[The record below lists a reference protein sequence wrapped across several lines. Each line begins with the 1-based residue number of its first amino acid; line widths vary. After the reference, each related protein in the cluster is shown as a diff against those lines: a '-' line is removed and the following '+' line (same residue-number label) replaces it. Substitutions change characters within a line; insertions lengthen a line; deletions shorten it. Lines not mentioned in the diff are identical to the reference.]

1 MAITKYKVIQKNLEA
16 VINYA
21 KNGEKTEHGILVSGI
36 NCLPENAYT
45 EMMLVKKNFHKED
58 GRLGYHFIQSFKG
71 KEVSAEECNDI
82 GMELANSLW
91 GDKYQVLVCTHI
103 DKDNVHNHII
113 LNSVSFIDG
122 GKYHNSNVELA
133 LLRETNDDLC
143 IKYGLSVVE
152 TDKANIEDEIAESRI
167 ANYNRNSGKM
177 EFIKKVIRKIKE
189 GMLQEMY
196 EETRWMY
203 TYAKKYKFQIVFYI
217 FLGVLTTVMGLA
229 SSVGSKYLI
238 DAVTGQDSGNIALIA
253 LFIVAMG
260 LFSIGINAITT
271 MISARINIKVNN
283 EIQAEVYDKI
293 LVADWISMK
302 EFHSGDL
309 LNRLNG
315 DVNTV
320 ASSILSWIPS
330 LITRSAQFFG
340 ILAIILYYD
349 PTMAVIA
356 LGSAPVMLIVSKTLM
371 KKMRDYNK
379 KMRQVSSEVM
389 SFNEE
394 SFQNIQSVKAFDL
407 VEFFS
412 NKLRNVQQ
420 NYKNVYLDYNKFSV
434 YTSSFMSVV
443 GMFVAYA
450 CFGWGVYRLWT
461 GHITFGT
468 MTLFVQLSS
477 QLSSSFKSLVSLVP
491 SAISATTSAGRIME
505 FFKIKNEI
513 KLDEKKVR
521 MIENNTQGKG
531 LSVELEDVNF
541 SYNNTK
547 TVFKNANVVA
557 NPGEIVALVG
567 PSGEGKTTMIR
578 LLLGLINTKSGNA
591 SIRDINGVSCK
602 ISAVTRR
609 FFAYVPQG
617 NTIFSGTIADNM
629 RMVKPNATDEEI
641 IEALKTACAYD
652 FVKKLPKGINS
663 KVGER
668 GGGFSEGQAQRISI
682 ARALL
687 RKSPILLLDEAT
699 SALDVFT
706 ERQVLRNIMN
716 SGYERT
722 CIVTTHRPS
731 VLTMCDRVY
740 RIDNG
745 DVSDIDEREVNRLI
759 KDF

>member
-1 MAITKYKVIQKNLEA
+1 
-16 VINYA
+16 
-21 KNGEKTEHGILVSGI
+21 
-36 NCLPENAYT
+36 
-45 EMMLVKKNFHKED
+45 
-58 GRLGYHFIQSFKG
+58 
-71 KEVSAEECNDI
+71 
-82 GMELANSLW
+82 
-91 GDKYQVLVCTHI
+91 
-103 DKDNVHNHII
+103 
-113 LNSVSFIDG
+113 
-122 GKYHNSNVELA
+122 
-133 LLRETNDDLC
+133 
-143 IKYGLSVVE
+143 
-152 TDKANIEDEIAESRI
+152 
-167 ANYNRNSGKM
+167 
-177 EFIKKVIRKIKE
+177 
-189 GMLQEMY
+189 
-196 EETRWMY
+196 MY

-283 EIQAEVYDKI
+283 EIQAEVFDKI

-379 KMRQVSSEVM
+379 RMRQVSSDVM

-394 SFQNIQSVKAFDL
+394 SFQNIQSIKAFDL
-407 VEFFS
+407 VGLFS
-412 NKLRNVQQ
+412 KRLRDVQQ
-420 NYKNVYLDYNKFSV
+420 NYKDVFLDYNKFSV

-468 MTLFVQLSS
+468 MTLFVQLSG
-477 QLSSSFKSLVSLVP
+477 QLSSSFKSIVSLVP

-505 FFKIKNEI
+505 FFKIKDESELEDDKA
-513 KLDEKKVR
+513 KL
-521 MIENNTQGKG
+521 IQNNTQGKG
-531 LSVELEDVNF
+531 LSVVLDDVEF
-541 SYNNTK
+541 SYNENK
-547 TVFKNANVVA
+547 TVFQHADIVA

-602 ISAVTRR
+602 ISSATRR

-617 NTIFSGTIADNM
+617 NTIFSGTIAENM
-629 RMVKPNATDEEI
+629 RMVKQDATDAEI
-641 IEALKTACAYD
+641 VEALKAACAYD
-652 FVKKLPKGINS
+652 FVNKLPDGINS

-668 GGGFSEGQAQRISI
+668 GSGFSEGQAQRLSI

-716 SGYERT
+716 MGYART

-731 VLTMCDRVY
+731 VLTMCDKVY
-740 RIDNG
+740 KIDSG
-745 DVSDIDEREVNRLI
+745 VVCDIDEKEVNMLI
-759 KDF
+759 RDF

>member
-1 MAITKYKVIQKNLEA
+1 
-16 VINYA
+16 
-21 KNGEKTEHGILVSGI
+21 
-36 NCLPENAYT
+36 
-45 EMMLVKKNFHKED
+45 
-58 GRLGYHFIQSFKG
+58 
-71 KEVSAEECNDI
+71 
-82 GMELANSLW
+82 
-91 GDKYQVLVCTHI
+91 
-103 DKDNVHNHII
+103 
-113 LNSVSFIDG
+113 
-122 GKYHNSNVELA
+122 
-133 LLRETNDDLC
+133 
-143 IKYGLSVVE
+143 
-152 TDKANIEDEIAESRI
+152 
-167 ANYNRNSGKM
+167 M
-177 EFIKKVIRKIKE
+177 EFIKKVIRKIKD

-196 EETRWMY
+196 EETKWMY

-283 EIQAEVYDKI
+283 EIQAEVFDKI

-379 KMRQVSSEVM
+379 RMRQVSSDVM

-394 SFQNIQSVKAFDL
+394 SFQNIQSIKAFDL
-407 VEFFS
+407 VGLFS
-412 NKLRNVQQ
+412 KRLRDVQQ
-420 NYKNVYLDYNKFSV
+420 NYKDVFLDYNKFSV

-443 GMFVAYA
+443 GMFVAYD

-468 MTLFVQLSS
+468 MTLFVQLSG
-477 QLSSSFKSLVSLVP
+477 QLSSSFKSIVSLVP

-505 FFKIKNEI
+505 FFKIKDESELEDDKA
-513 KLDEKKVR
+513 KL
-521 MIENNTQGKG
+521 IQNNTQGKG
-531 LSVELEDVNF
+531 LSVVLDDVEF
-541 SYNNTK
+541 SYNENK
-547 TVFKNANVVA
+547 TVFQHADVVA

-602 ISAVTRR
+602 ISSATRR

-617 NTIFSGTIADNM
+617 NTIFSGTIAENM
-629 RMVKPNATDEEI
+629 RMVKQDATDAEI
-641 IEALKTACAYD
+641 VEALKAACAYD
-652 FVKKLPKGINS
+652 FVNRLPDGINS

-668 GGGFSEGQAQRISI
+668 GSGFSEGQAQRLSI

-716 SGYERT
+716 MGYART

-731 VLTMCDRVY
+731 VLTMCDKVY
-740 RIDNG
+740 KIDSG
-745 DVSDIDEREVNRLI
+745 VVCDIDEKEVNMLI
-759 KDF
+759 RDF

>member
-1 MAITKYKVIQKNLEA
+1 
-16 VINYA
+16 
-21 KNGEKTEHGILVSGI
+21 
-36 NCLPENAYT
+36 
-45 EMMLVKKNFHKED
+45 
-58 GRLGYHFIQSFKG
+58 
-71 KEVSAEECNDI
+71 
-82 GMELANSLW
+82 
-91 GDKYQVLVCTHI
+91 
-103 DKDNVHNHII
+103 
-113 LNSVSFIDG
+113 
-122 GKYHNSNVELA
+122 
-133 LLRETNDDLC
+133 
-143 IKYGLSVVE
+143 
-152 TDKANIEDEIAESRI
+152 
-167 ANYNRNSGKM
+167 M
-177 EFIKKVIRKIKE
+177 EFIKKVIRKIKD

-196 EETRWMY
+196 EETKWMY

-283 EIQAEVYDKI
+283 EIQAEVFDKI

-379 KMRQVSSEVM
+379 RMRQVSSDVM

-394 SFQNIQSVKAFDL
+394 SFQNIQSIKAFDL
-407 VEFFS
+407 VGLFS
-412 NKLRNVQQ
+412 KRLRDVQQ
-420 NYKNVYLDYNKFSV
+420 NYKDVFLDYNKFSV

-468 MTLFVQLSS
+468 MTLFVQLSG
-477 QLSSSFKSLVSLVP
+477 QLSSSFKSIVSLVP

-505 FFKIKNEI
+505 FFKIKDESELEDDKA
-513 KLDEKKVR
+513 KL
-521 MIENNTQGKG
+521 IQNNTQGKG
-531 LSVELEDVNF
+531 LSVVLDDVEF
-541 SYNNTK
+541 SYNENK
-547 TVFKNANVVA
+547 TVFQHADVVA

-602 ISAVTRR
+602 ISSATRR

-617 NTIFSGTIADNM
+617 NTIFSGTIAENM
-629 RMVKPNATDEEI
+629 RMVKQDATDAEI
-641 IEALKTACAYD
+641 VEALKAACAYD
-652 FVKKLPKGINS
+652 FVNRLPDGINS

-668 GGGFSEGQAQRISI
+668 GSGFSEGQAQRLSI

-716 SGYERT
+716 MGYART

-731 VLTMCDRVY
+731 VLTMCDKVYKIDSRV
-740 RIDNG
+740 
-745 DVSDIDEREVNRLI
+745 VCDIDEKEVNMLI
-759 KDF
+759 RDF

>member
-1 MAITKYKVIQKNLEA
+1 
-16 VINYA
+16 
-21 KNGEKTEHGILVSGI
+21 
-36 NCLPENAYT
+36 
-45 EMMLVKKNFHKED
+45 
-58 GRLGYHFIQSFKG
+58 
-71 KEVSAEECNDI
+71 
-82 GMELANSLW
+82 
-91 GDKYQVLVCTHI
+91 
-103 DKDNVHNHII
+103 
-113 LNSVSFIDG
+113 
-122 GKYHNSNVELA
+122 
-133 LLRETNDDLC
+133 
-143 IKYGLSVVE
+143 
-152 TDKANIEDEIAESRI
+152 
-167 ANYNRNSGKM
+167 M

-196 EETRWMY
+196 EETKWMY

-379 KMRQVSSEVM
+379 RMRQVSSDVM

-394 SFQNIQSVKAFDL
+394 SFQNIQSIKAFDL
-407 VEFFS
+407 VGLFS
-412 NKLRNVQQ
+412 KRLRDVQQ
-420 NYKNVYLDYNKFSV
+420 NYKDVFLDYNKFSV

-468 MTLFVQLSS
+468 MTLFVQLSG
-477 QLSSSFKSLVSLVP
+477 QLSSSFKSIVSLVP

-505 FFKIKNEI
+505 FFKIKDESDLEDDKA
-513 KLDEKKVR
+513 KL
-521 MIENNTQGKG
+521 IQNNTQGKG
-531 LSVELEDVNF
+531 LSVVLDDVEF
-541 SYNNTK
+541 SYNENK
-547 TVFKNANVVA
+547 TVFKHADIVA

-591 SIRDINGVSCK
+591 SIKDINGVSCK
-602 ISAVTRR
+602 ISSATRR

-617 NTIFSGTIADNM
+617 NTIFSGTIAENM
-629 RMVKPNATDEEI
+629 RMVKQDATDAEI
-641 IEALKTACAYD
+641 VEALKAACAYD
-652 FVKKLPKGINS
+652 FVNRLPDKINS

-668 GGGFSEGQAQRISI
+668 GGGFSEGQAQRLSI

-716 SGYERT
+716 MGYART

-731 VLTMCDRVY
+731 VLTMCDKVY
-740 RIDNG
+740 KIDSG
-745 DVSDIDEREVNRLI
+745 VVCDIDEKEVNMLI
-759 KDF
+759 RDF

>member
-1 MAITKYKVIQKNLEA
+1 
-16 VINYA
+16 
-21 KNGEKTEHGILVSGI
+21 
-36 NCLPENAYT
+36 
-45 EMMLVKKNFHKED
+45 
-58 GRLGYHFIQSFKG
+58 
-71 KEVSAEECNDI
+71 
-82 GMELANSLW
+82 
-91 GDKYQVLVCTHI
+91 
-103 DKDNVHNHII
+103 
-113 LNSVSFIDG
+113 
-122 GKYHNSNVELA
+122 
-133 LLRETNDDLC
+133 
-143 IKYGLSVVE
+143 
-152 TDKANIEDEIAESRI
+152 
-167 ANYNRNSGKM
+167 M
-177 EFIKKVIRKIKE
+177 EFIKKVIRKIKD

-196 EETRWMY
+196 EETKWMY

-379 KMRQVSSEVM
+379 RMRQVSSDVM

-394 SFQNIQSVKAFDL
+394 SFQNIQSIKAFDL
-407 VEFFS
+407 VGLFS
-412 NKLRNVQQ
+412 KRLRDVQQ
-420 NYKNVYLDYNKFSV
+420 NYKDVFLDYNKFSV

-468 MTLFVQLSS
+468 MTLFVQLSG
-477 QLSSSFKSLVSLVP
+477 QLSSSFKSIVSLVP

-505 FFKIKNEI
+505 FFKIKDESDLEDDKA
-513 KLDEKKVR
+513 KL
-521 MIENNTQGKG
+521 IQNNTQGKG
-531 LSVELEDVNF
+531 LSVVLDDVEF
-541 SYNNTK
+541 SYNENK
-547 TVFKNANVVA
+547 TVFQHADIVA

-602 ISAVTRR
+602 ISSATRR

-617 NTIFSGTIADNM
+617 NTIFSGTIAENM
-629 RMVKPNATDEEI
+629 RMVKQDATDAEI
-641 IEALKTACAYD
+641 VEALKAACAYD
-652 FVKKLPKGINS
+652 FVNRLPDGINS

-668 GGGFSEGQAQRISI
+668 GSGFSEGQAQRLSI

-716 SGYERT
+716 MGYART

-731 VLTMCDRVY
+731 VLTMCDKVY
-740 RIDNG
+740 KIDSG
-745 DVSDIDEREVNRLI
+745 VVCDIDEKEVNMLI
-759 KDF
+759 RDF

>member
-1 MAITKYKVIQKNLEA
+1 
-16 VINYA
+16 
-21 KNGEKTEHGILVSGI
+21 
-36 NCLPENAYT
+36 
-45 EMMLVKKNFHKED
+45 
-58 GRLGYHFIQSFKG
+58 
-71 KEVSAEECNDI
+71 
-82 GMELANSLW
+82 
-91 GDKYQVLVCTHI
+91 
-103 DKDNVHNHII
+103 
-113 LNSVSFIDG
+113 
-122 GKYHNSNVELA
+122 
-133 LLRETNDDLC
+133 
-143 IKYGLSVVE
+143 
-152 TDKANIEDEIAESRI
+152 
-167 ANYNRNSGKM
+167 M
-177 EFIKKVIRKIKE
+177 EFIKKVIRKIKD

-196 EETRWMY
+196 EETKWMY

-379 KMRQVSSEVM
+379 RMRQVSSDVM

-394 SFQNIQSVKAFDL
+394 SFQNIQSIKAFDL
-407 VEFFS
+407 VGLFS
-412 NKLRNVQQ
+412 KRLRDVQQ
-420 NYKNVYLDYNKFSV
+420 NYKDVFLDYNKFSV

-468 MTLFVQLSS
+468 MTLFVQLSG
-477 QLSSSFKSLVSLVP
+477 QLSSSFKSIVSLVP

-505 FFKIKNEI
+505 FFKIKDESELEDDKA
-513 KLDEKKVR
+513 KL
-521 MIENNTQGKG
+521 IQNNTQGKG
-531 LSVELEDVNF
+531 LSVVLDDVEF
-541 SYNNTK
+541 SYNENK
-547 TVFKNANVVA
+547 TVFQHAHVVA
-557 NPGEIVALVG
+557 NPGEIVGLVG

-602 ISAVTRR
+602 ISSATRR

-617 NTIFSGTIADNM
+617 NTIFSGTIAENM
-629 RMVKPNATDEEI
+629 RMVKQDATDAEI
-641 IEALKTACAYD
+641 VEALKAACAYD
-652 FVKKLPKGINS
+652 FVNKLPDGINS

-668 GGGFSEGQAQRISI
+668 GSGFSEGQAQRLSI

-716 SGYERT
+716 MGYART

-731 VLTMCDRVY
+731 VLTMCDKVY
-740 RIDNG
+740 KIDSG
-745 DVSDIDEREVNRLI
+745 VVCDIDEKEVNMLI
-759 KDF
+759 RDF

>member
-1 MAITKYKVIQKNLEA
+1 
-16 VINYA
+16 
-21 KNGEKTEHGILVSGI
+21 
-36 NCLPENAYT
+36 
-45 EMMLVKKNFHKED
+45 
-58 GRLGYHFIQSFKG
+58 
-71 KEVSAEECNDI
+71 
-82 GMELANSLW
+82 
-91 GDKYQVLVCTHI
+91 
-103 DKDNVHNHII
+103 
-113 LNSVSFIDG
+113 
-122 GKYHNSNVELA
+122 
-133 LLRETNDDLC
+133 
-143 IKYGLSVVE
+143 
-152 TDKANIEDEIAESRI
+152 
-167 ANYNRNSGKM
+167 M

-196 EETRWMY
+196 EETKWMY

-238 DAVTGQDSGNIALIA
+238 DAVTGQDTGNIALIA

-283 EIQAEVYDKI
+283 EIQAEVFDKI

-379 KMRQVSSEVM
+379 RMRQVSSDVM

-394 SFQNIQSVKAFDL
+394 SFQNIQSIKAFDL
-407 VEFFS
+407 VGLFS
-412 NKLRNVQQ
+412 KRLRDVQQ
-420 NYKNVYLDYNKFSV
+420 NYKDVFLDYNKFSV

-468 MTLFVQLSS
+468 MTLFVQLSG
-477 QLSSSFKSLVSLVP
+477 QLSSSFKSIVSLVP

-505 FFKIKNEI
+505 FFKIKDESELEDDKA
-513 KLDEKKVR
+513 KL
-521 MIENNTQGKG
+521 IQNNTQGKG
-531 LSVELEDVNF
+531 LSVVLDDVEF
-541 SYNNTK
+541 SYNKNK
-547 TVFKNANVVA
+547 TVFQHADIVA

-602 ISAVTRR
+602 ISSATRR

-617 NTIFSGTIADNM
+617 NTIFSGTIAENM
-629 RMVKPNATDEEI
+629 RMVKQDATDAEI
-641 IEALKTACAYD
+641 VEALKAACAYD
-652 FVKKLPKGINS
+652 FVNRLPDGINS

-668 GGGFSEGQAQRISI
+668 GSGFSEGQAQRLSI

-716 SGYERT
+716 MGYART

-731 VLTMCDRVY
+731 VLTMCDKVY
-740 RIDNG
+740 KIDSG
-745 DVSDIDEREVNRLI
+745 VVCDIDEKEVNMLI
-759 KDF
+759 RDF

>member
-1 MAITKYKVIQKNLEA
+1 
-16 VINYA
+16 
-21 KNGEKTEHGILVSGI
+21 
-36 NCLPENAYT
+36 
-45 EMMLVKKNFHKED
+45 
-58 GRLGYHFIQSFKG
+58 
-71 KEVSAEECNDI
+71 
-82 GMELANSLW
+82 
-91 GDKYQVLVCTHI
+91 
-103 DKDNVHNHII
+103 
-113 LNSVSFIDG
+113 
-122 GKYHNSNVELA
+122 
-133 LLRETNDDLC
+133 
-143 IKYGLSVVE
+143 
-152 TDKANIEDEIAESRI
+152 
-167 ANYNRNSGKM
+167 M
-177 EFIKKVIRKIKE
+177 EFIKKVIRKIKD

-196 EETRWMY
+196 EETKWMY

-283 EIQAEVYDKI
+283 EIQAEVFDKI

-379 KMRQVSSEVM
+379 RMRQVSSDVM

-394 SFQNIQSVKAFDL
+394 SFQNIQSIKAFDL
-407 VEFFS
+407 VGLFS
-412 NKLRNVQQ
+412 KRLRDVQQ
-420 NYKNVYLDYNKFSV
+420 NYKDVFLDYNKFSV

-468 MTLFVQLSS
+468 MTLFVQLSG
-477 QLSSSFKSLVSLVP
+477 QLSSSFKSIVSLVP

-505 FFKIKNEI
+505 FFKIKDESDLEDDKA
-513 KLDEKKVR
+513 KL
-521 MIENNTQGKG
+521 IQNNTQGKG
-531 LSVELEDVNF
+531 LSVVLDDVEF
-541 SYNNTK
+541 SYNENK
-547 TVFKNANVVA
+547 TVFKHADIVA

-602 ISAVTRR
+602 ISSATRR

-617 NTIFSGTIADNM
+617 NTIFSGTIAENM
-629 RMVKPNATDEEI
+629 RMVKQDATDAEI
-641 IEALKTACAYD
+641 VEALKAACAYD
-652 FVKKLPKGINS
+652 FVNRLPDKINS

-668 GGGFSEGQAQRISI
+668 GSGFSEGQAQRLSI

-716 SGYERT
+716 MGYART

-731 VLTMCDRVY
+731 VLTMCDKVY
-740 RIDNG
+740 KIDSG
-745 DVSDIDEREVNRLI
+745 VVCDIDEKEVNMLI
-759 KDF
+759 RDF

>member
-1 MAITKYKVIQKNLEA
+1 
-16 VINYA
+16 
-21 KNGEKTEHGILVSGI
+21 
-36 NCLPENAYT
+36 
-45 EMMLVKKNFHKED
+45 
-58 GRLGYHFIQSFKG
+58 
-71 KEVSAEECNDI
+71 
-82 GMELANSLW
+82 
-91 GDKYQVLVCTHI
+91 
-103 DKDNVHNHII
+103 
-113 LNSVSFIDG
+113 
-122 GKYHNSNVELA
+122 
-133 LLRETNDDLC
+133 
-143 IKYGLSVVE
+143 
-152 TDKANIEDEIAESRI
+152 
-167 ANYNRNSGKM
+167 M

-196 EETRWMY
+196 EETKWMY

-283 EIQAEVYDKI
+283 EIQAEVFDKI

-379 KMRQVSSEVM
+379 RMRQVSSDVM

-394 SFQNIQSVKAFDL
+394 SFQNIQSIKAFDL
-407 VEFFS
+407 VGLFS
-412 NKLRNVQQ
+412 KRLRDVQQ
-420 NYKNVYLDYNKFSV
+420 NYKDVFLDYNKFSV

-468 MTLFVQLSS
+468 MTLFVQLSG
-477 QLSSSFKSLVSLVP
+477 QLSSSFKSIVSLVP

-505 FFKIKNEI
+505 FFKIKDESDLEDDKS
-513 KLDEKKVR
+513 KL
-521 MIENNTQGKG
+521 IQNNTQGKG
-531 LSVELEDVNF
+531 LSVVLDDVEF
-541 SYNNTK
+541 SYNENK
-547 TVFKNANVVA
+547 TVFQHADVVA

-591 SIRDINGVSCK
+591 SIKDINGVSCK
-602 ISAVTRR
+602 ISSATRR

-617 NTIFSGTIADNM
+617 NTIFSGTIAENM
-629 RMVKPNATDEEI
+629 RMVKQDATDAEI
-641 IEALKTACAYD
+641 VEALKAACAYD
-652 FVKKLPKGINS
+652 FVNKLPDGINS

-668 GGGFSEGQAQRISI
+668 GSGFSEGQAQRLSI
-682 ARALL
+682 ARALI

-716 SGYERT
+716 MGYART

-731 VLTMCDRVY
+731 VLTMCDKVY
-740 RIDNG
+740 KIDSG
-745 DVSDIDEREVNRLI
+745 VVCDIDEKEVNMLI
-759 KDF
+759 RDF

>member
-1 MAITKYKVIQKNLEA
+1 
-16 VINYA
+16 
-21 KNGEKTEHGILVSGI
+21 
-36 NCLPENAYT
+36 
-45 EMMLVKKNFHKED
+45 
-58 GRLGYHFIQSFKG
+58 
-71 KEVSAEECNDI
+71 
-82 GMELANSLW
+82 
-91 GDKYQVLVCTHI
+91 
-103 DKDNVHNHII
+103 
-113 LNSVSFIDG
+113 
-122 GKYHNSNVELA
+122 
-133 LLRETNDDLC
+133 
-143 IKYGLSVVE
+143 
-152 TDKANIEDEIAESRI
+152 
-167 ANYNRNSGKM
+167 M
-177 EFIKKVIRKIKE
+177 EFIKKLIKKIKD

-196 EETRWMY
+196 EETKWMY

-217 FLGVLTTVMGLA
+217 CLGIMTTLMGLA

-238 DAVTGQDSGNIALIA
+238 DAVTGQDTGNIALIA
-253 LFIVAMG
+253 IFIVSMG
-260 LFSIGINAITT
+260 LFSIGINAVTT

-330 LITRSAQFFG
+330 LITRGVQFLG

-356 LGSAPVMLIVSKTLM
+356 LGSAPVMVIVSKTLM

-379 KMRQVSSEVM
+379 RMREVSSEVM

-412 NKLRNVQQ
+412 NRLRNVQQ
-420 NYKNVYLDYNKFSV
+420 NYKDVYLDYNKFSV

-505 FFKIKNEI
+505 FFKIKNET
-513 KLDEKKVR
+513 KLDDEKVR
-521 MIENNTQGKG
+521 LIQNNTQGKG

-541 SYNNTK
+541 SYNSTK
-547 TVFKNANVVA
+547 TVFKNANIVA

-567 PSGEGKTTMIR
+567 PSGEGKTTMVR
-578 LLLGLINTKSGNA
+578 LLLGLINAKSGSA
-591 SIRDINGVSCK
+591 VIKDINGISCK
-602 ISAVTRR
+602 ISSETRR

-629 RMVKPNATDEEI
+629 RMVKPDASDDEI
-641 IEALKTACAYD
+641 IDALKTACAYD
-652 FVKKLPKGINS
+652 FVKKLPQGINS

-716 SGYERT
+716 SGYART

-740 RIDNG
+740 RIDSG
-745 DVSDIDEREVNRLI
+745 DVSDIDEKEVNRLI

>member
-1 MAITKYKVIQKNLEA
+1 
-16 VINYA
+16 
-21 KNGEKTEHGILVSGI
+21 
-36 NCLPENAYT
+36 
-45 EMMLVKKNFHKED
+45 
-58 GRLGYHFIQSFKG
+58 
-71 KEVSAEECNDI
+71 
-82 GMELANSLW
+82 
-91 GDKYQVLVCTHI
+91 
-103 DKDNVHNHII
+103 
-113 LNSVSFIDG
+113 
-122 GKYHNSNVELA
+122 
-133 LLRETNDDLC
+133 
-143 IKYGLSVVE
+143 
-152 TDKANIEDEIAESRI
+152 
-167 ANYNRNSGKM
+167 M
-177 EFIKKVIRKIKE
+177 EFIKKVIKKIKD

-196 EETRWMY
+196 EETKWMY

-217 FLGVLTTVMGLA
+217 CLGIMTTLMGLA

-238 DAVTGQDSGNIALIA
+238 DAVTGQDTGNIALIA
-253 LFIVAMG
+253 IFIVSMG
-260 LFSIGINAITT
+260 LFSIGINAVTT

-330 LITRSAQFFG
+330 LITRGVQFLG

-356 LGSAPVMLIVSKTLM
+356 LGSAPVMVIVSKTLM

-379 KMRQVSSEVM
+379 RMREVSSEVM

-412 NKLRNVQQ
+412 NRLRNVQQ
-420 NYKNVYLDYNKFSV
+420 NYKDVYLDYNKFSV

-505 FFKIKNEI
+505 FFKIKNET
-513 KLDEKKVR
+513 KLDDEKVR
-521 MIENNTQGKG
+521 LIQNNTQGKG

-541 SYNNTK
+541 SYNSTK
-547 TVFKNANVVA
+547 IVFKNANIVA

-567 PSGEGKTTMIR
+567 PSGEGKTTMVR
-578 LLLGLINTKSGNA
+578 LLLGLINAKSGSA
-591 SIRDINGVSCK
+591 VIKDINGISCK
-602 ISAVTRR
+602 ISSETRR

-629 RMVKPNATDEEI
+629 RMVKPDASDDEI
-641 IEALKTACAYD
+641 IDALKTACAYD
-652 FVKKLPKGINS
+652 FVKKLPQGINS

-716 SGYERT
+716 SGYART

-740 RIDNG
+740 RIDSG
-745 DVSDIDEREVNRLI
+745 DVSDIDEKEVNRLI

>member
-1 MAITKYKVIQKNLEA
+1 
-16 VINYA
+16 
-21 KNGEKTEHGILVSGI
+21 
-36 NCLPENAYT
+36 
-45 EMMLVKKNFHKED
+45 
-58 GRLGYHFIQSFKG
+58 
-71 KEVSAEECNDI
+71 
-82 GMELANSLW
+82 
-91 GDKYQVLVCTHI
+91 
-103 DKDNVHNHII
+103 
-113 LNSVSFIDG
+113 
-122 GKYHNSNVELA
+122 
-133 LLRETNDDLC
+133 
-143 IKYGLSVVE
+143 
-152 TDKANIEDEIAESRI
+152 
-167 ANYNRNSGKM
+167 M
-177 EFIKKVIRKIKE
+177 EFIKKVIRKIKD

-196 EETRWMY
+196 EETKWMY

-283 EIQAEVYDKI
+283 EIQAEVFDKI

-379 KMRQVSSEVM
+379 RMRQVSSDVM

-394 SFQNIQSVKAFDL
+394 SFQNIQSIKAFDL
-407 VEFFS
+407 VGLFS
-412 NKLRNVQQ
+412 KRLRDVQQ
-420 NYKNVYLDYNKFSV
+420 NYKDVFLDYNKFSV

-468 MTLFVQLSS
+468 MTLFVQLSG
-477 QLSSSFKSLVSLVP
+477 QLSSSFKSIVSLVP

-505 FFKIKNEI
+505 FFKIKDESDLEDDKA
-513 KLDEKKVR
+513 KL
-521 MIENNTQGKG
+521 IQNNTQGKG
-531 LSVELEDVNF
+531 LSVVLDDVEF
-541 SYNNTK
+541 SYNENK
-547 TVFKNANVVA
+547 TVFKHADVVA

-602 ISAVTRR
+602 ISSATRR

-617 NTIFSGTIADNM
+617 NTIFSGTIAENM
-629 RMVKPNATDEEI
+629 RMVKQDATDAEI
-641 IEALKTACAYD
+641 VEALKVACAYD
-652 FVKKLPKGINS
+652 FVNRLPDGINS

-668 GGGFSEGQAQRISI
+668 GSGFSEGQAQRLSI

-716 SGYERT
+716 MGYART

-740 RIDNG
+740 KIDSG
-745 DVSDIDEREVNRLI
+745 VVCDIDEKEVNMLI
-759 KDF
+759 RDF

>member
-1 MAITKYKVIQKNLEA
+1 MQLIKKIITK
-16 VINYA
+16 
-21 KNGEKTEHGILVSGI
+21 
-36 NCLPENAYT
+36 
-45 EMMLVKKNFHKED
+45 
-58 GRLGYHFIQSFKG
+58 
-71 KEVSAEECNDI
+71 
-82 GMELANSLW
+82 
-91 GDKYQVLVCTHI
+91 
-103 DKDNVHNHII
+103 
-113 LNSVSFIDG
+113 
-122 GKYHNSNVELA
+122 
-133 LLRETNDDLC
+133 
-143 IKYGLSVVE
+143 IKS
-152 TDKANIEDEIAESRI
+152 
-167 ANYNRNSGKM
+167 
-177 EFIKKVIRKIKE
+177 

-196 EETRWMY
+196 EETKWMY
-203 TYAKKYKFQIVFYI
+203 TYAKKYKFAILFYI
-217 FLGVLTTVMGLA
+217 LLGVITTLMGLG

-238 DAVTGQDSGNIALIA
+238 DAVTGQDKGNIALIA
-253 LFIVAMG
+253 IFIIAMG
-260 LFSIGINAITT
+260 LFSIGVNAIST

-320 ASSILSWIPS
+320 ASSILGWIPS
-330 LITRSAQFFG
+330 LVTRSVQFIG
-340 ILAIILYYD
+340 VLAIILYYD

-356 LGSAPVMLIVSKTLM
+356 LASAPVMLIVSKTLM

-407 VEFFS
+407 IGFFS
-412 NKLRNVQQ
+412 NRLRSVQK
-420 NYKNVYLDYNKFSV
+420 NYKDVYLDYNKFSV

-443 GMFVAYA
+443 GLFVSYA

-468 MTLFVQLSS
+468 MTLFVQLSG
-477 QLSSSFKSLVSLVP
+477 QVSSSFKSLVSLVP

-505 FFKIKNEI
+505 FFKIKNESKI
-513 KLDEKKVR
+513 DDDKAEL
-521 MIENNTQGKG
+521 IQSNTMGKG
-531 LSVELEDVNF
+531 LRIELDDVEFAYDD
-541 SYNNTK
+541 TK
-547 TVFKNANVVA
+547 TVFKHANVQA
-557 NPGEIVALVG
+557 EPGQIVALVG
-567 PSGEGKTTMIR
+567 PSGEGKTTMVR
-578 LLLGLINTKSGNA
+578 LLLGLINVKSGNA
-591 SIRDINGVSCK
+591 IIKDVNGIKCN
-602 ISAVTRR
+602 ISASTRR

-617 NTIFSGTIADNM
+617 NTIFSGTVADNM
-629 RMVKPNATDEEI
+629 RMVKPDATDEEI
-641 IEALKTACAYD
+641 CEALKAACAYD
-652 FVKKLPKGINS
+652 FVHKLSDGINS

-668 GGGFSEGQAQRISI
+668 GGGFSEGQAQRLSI

-716 SGYERT
+716 MGYART

-731 VLTMCDRVY
+731 VLTMCDKVY
-740 RIDNG
+740 KIDSG
-745 DVSDIDEREVNRLI
+745 SVTDIDEVEVNKLI

>member
-1 MAITKYKVIQKNLEA
+1 
-16 VINYA
+16 
-21 KNGEKTEHGILVSGI
+21 
-36 NCLPENAYT
+36 
-45 EMMLVKKNFHKED
+45 
-58 GRLGYHFIQSFKG
+58 
-71 KEVSAEECNDI
+71 
-82 GMELANSLW
+82 
-91 GDKYQVLVCTHI
+91 
-103 DKDNVHNHII
+103 
-113 LNSVSFIDG
+113 
-122 GKYHNSNVELA
+122 
-133 LLRETNDDLC
+133 
-143 IKYGLSVVE
+143 
-152 TDKANIEDEIAESRI
+152 
-167 ANYNRNSGKM
+167 M

-196 EETRWMY
+196 EETKWMY

-283 EIQAEVYDKI
+283 EIQAEVFDKI

-379 KMRQVSSEVM
+379 RMRQVSSDVM

-394 SFQNIQSVKAFDL
+394 SFQNIQSIKAFDL
-407 VEFFS
+407 VGLFS
-412 NKLRNVQQ
+412 KRLRDVQQ
-420 NYKNVYLDYNKFSV
+420 NYKDVFLDYNKFSV

-468 MTLFVQLSS
+468 MTLFVQLSG
-477 QLSSSFKSLVSLVP
+477 QLSSSFKSIVSLVP

-505 FFKIKNEI
+505 FFKIKDESDLEDDKA
-513 KLDEKKVR
+513 KL
-521 MIENNTQGKG
+521 IQNNTQGKG
-531 LSVELEDVNF
+531 LSVVLDDVEF
-541 SYNNTK
+541 SYNENK
-547 TVFKNANVVA
+547 TVFKHADIVA

-602 ISAVTRR
+602 ISSATRR

-617 NTIFSGTIADNM
+617 NTIFSGTIAENM
-629 RMVKPNATDEEI
+629 RMVKQDATDAEI
-641 IEALKTACAYD
+641 VEALKAACAYD
-652 FVKKLPKGINS
+652 FVNKLPDGINS

-668 GGGFSEGQAQRISI
+668 GSGFSEGQAQRLSI

-716 SGYERT
+716 MGYART

-731 VLTMCDRVY
+731 VLTMCDKVY
-740 RIDNG
+740 KIDSG
-745 DVSDIDEREVNRLI
+745 VVCDIDEKEVNMLI
-759 KDF
+759 RDF

>member
-1 MAITKYKVIQKNLEA
+1 
-16 VINYA
+16 
-21 KNGEKTEHGILVSGI
+21 
-36 NCLPENAYT
+36 
-45 EMMLVKKNFHKED
+45 
-58 GRLGYHFIQSFKG
+58 
-71 KEVSAEECNDI
+71 
-82 GMELANSLW
+82 
-91 GDKYQVLVCTHI
+91 
-103 DKDNVHNHII
+103 
-113 LNSVSFIDG
+113 
-122 GKYHNSNVELA
+122 
-133 LLRETNDDLC
+133 
-143 IKYGLSVVE
+143 
-152 TDKANIEDEIAESRI
+152 
-167 ANYNRNSGKM
+167 M

-196 EETRWMY
+196 EETKWMY

-283 EIQAEVYDKI
+283 EIQAEVFDKI

-379 KMRQVSSEVM
+379 RMRQVSSDVM

-394 SFQNIQSVKAFDL
+394 SFQNIQSIKAFDL
-407 VEFFS
+407 VGLFS
-412 NKLRNVQQ
+412 KRLRDVQQ
-420 NYKNVYLDYNKFSV
+420 NYKDVFLDYNKFSV

-468 MTLFVQLSS
+468 MTLFVQLSG
-477 QLSSSFKSLVSLVP
+477 QLSSSFKSIVSLVP

-505 FFKIKNEI
+505 FFKIKDESELEDDKA
-513 KLDEKKVR
+513 KL
-521 MIENNTQGKG
+521 IQNNTQGKG
-531 LSVELEDVNF
+531 LSVVLDDVEF
-541 SYNNTK
+541 SYNENK
-547 TVFKNANVVA
+547 TVFQHADIVA

-602 ISAVTRR
+602 ISSATRR

-617 NTIFSGTIADNM
+617 NTIFSGTIAENM
-629 RMVKPNATDEEI
+629 RMVKQDATDAEI
-641 IEALKTACAYD
+641 VEALKAACAYD
-652 FVKKLPKGINS
+652 FVNRLPDGINS

-668 GGGFSEGQAQRISI
+668 GSGFSEGQAQRLSI

-716 SGYERT
+716 MGYART

-731 VLTMCDRVY
+731 VLTMCDKVY
-740 RIDNG
+740 KIDSG
-745 DVSDIDEREVNRLI
+745 VVCDIDDKEVNMLI
-759 KDF
+759 RDF

>member
-1 MAITKYKVIQKNLEA
+1 
-16 VINYA
+16 
-21 KNGEKTEHGILVSGI
+21 
-36 NCLPENAYT
+36 
-45 EMMLVKKNFHKED
+45 
-58 GRLGYHFIQSFKG
+58 
-71 KEVSAEECNDI
+71 
-82 GMELANSLW
+82 
-91 GDKYQVLVCTHI
+91 
-103 DKDNVHNHII
+103 
-113 LNSVSFIDG
+113 
-122 GKYHNSNVELA
+122 
-133 LLRETNDDLC
+133 
-143 IKYGLSVVE
+143 
-152 TDKANIEDEIAESRI
+152 
-167 ANYNRNSGKM
+167 M
-177 EFIKKVIRKIKE
+177 EFIKKVIKKIKD

-196 EETRWMY
+196 EETKWMY

-217 FLGVLTTVMGLA
+217 CLGIMTTLMGLA

-238 DAVTGQDSGNIALIA
+238 DAVTGQDTGNIALIA
-253 LFIVAMG
+253 IFIVSMG
-260 LFSIGINAITT
+260 LFSIGINAVTT

-330 LITRSAQFFG
+330 LITRGVQFLG

-356 LGSAPVMLIVSKTLM
+356 LGSAPVMVIVSKTLM

-379 KMRQVSSEVM
+379 RMREVSSEVM

-412 NKLRNVQQ
+412 NRLRNVQQ
-420 NYKNVYLDYNKFSV
+420 NYKDVYLDYNKFSV

-505 FFKIKNEI
+505 FFKIKNET
-513 KLDEKKVR
+513 KLDDEKVR
-521 MIENNTQGKG
+521 LIQNNTQGKG

-541 SYNNTK
+541 SYNSTK
-547 TVFKNANVVA
+547 TVFKNANIVA

-567 PSGEGKTTMIR
+567 PSGEGKTTMVR
-578 LLLGLINTKSGNA
+578 LLLGLINAKSGSA
-591 SIRDINGVSCK
+591 VIKDINGISCK
-602 ISAVTRR
+602 ISSATRR

-629 RMVKPNATDEEI
+629 RMVKPDASDDEI
-641 IEALKTACAYD
+641 IDALKTACAYD
-652 FVKKLPKGINS
+652 FVKKLPQGINS

-716 SGYERT
+716 SGYART

-740 RIDNG
+740 RIDSG
-745 DVSDIDEREVNRLI
+745 DVSDIDEKEVNRLI

>member
-1 MAITKYKVIQKNLEA
+1 
-16 VINYA
+16 
-21 KNGEKTEHGILVSGI
+21 
-36 NCLPENAYT
+36 
-45 EMMLVKKNFHKED
+45 
-58 GRLGYHFIQSFKG
+58 
-71 KEVSAEECNDI
+71 
-82 GMELANSLW
+82 
-91 GDKYQVLVCTHI
+91 
-103 DKDNVHNHII
+103 
-113 LNSVSFIDG
+113 
-122 GKYHNSNVELA
+122 
-133 LLRETNDDLC
+133 
-143 IKYGLSVVE
+143 
-152 TDKANIEDEIAESRI
+152 
-167 ANYNRNSGKM
+167 M

-189 GMLQEMY
+189 GVLQEMY
-196 EETRWMY
+196 EETKWMY

-283 EIQAEVYDKI
+283 EIQAEVFDKI

-379 KMRQVSSEVM
+379 RMRQVSSDVM

-394 SFQNIQSVKAFDL
+394 SFQNIQSIKAFDL
-407 VEFFS
+407 VGLFS
-412 NKLRNVQQ
+412 KRLRNVQQ
-420 NYKNVYLDYNKFSV
+420 NYKDVFLDYNKFSV

-468 MTLFVQLSS
+468 MTLFVQLSG
-477 QLSSSFKSLVSLVP
+477 QLSSSFKSIVSLVP

-505 FFKIKNEI
+505 FFKIKDESELEDDKA
-513 KLDEKKVR
+513 KL
-521 MIENNTQGKG
+521 IQNNTQGKG
-531 LSVELEDVNF
+531 LSVVLDDVEF
-541 SYNNTK
+541 SYNENK
-547 TVFKNANVVA
+547 TVFQHADVVA

-602 ISAVTRR
+602 ISSATRR

-617 NTIFSGTIADNM
+617 NTIFSGTIAENM
-629 RMVKPNATDEEI
+629 RMVKQDATDAEI
-641 IEALKTACAYD
+641 VEALKAACAYD
-652 FVKKLPKGINS
+652 FVNRLPDKINS

-668 GGGFSEGQAQRISI
+668 GSGFSEGQAQRLSI

-716 SGYERT
+716 MGYART

-731 VLTMCDRVY
+731 VLTMCDKVY
-740 RIDNG
+740 KIDSG
-745 DVSDIDEREVNRLI
+745 VVCDIDEKEVNMLI
-759 KDF
+759 RDF

>member
-1 MAITKYKVIQKNLEA
+1 
-16 VINYA
+16 
-21 KNGEKTEHGILVSGI
+21 
-36 NCLPENAYT
+36 
-45 EMMLVKKNFHKED
+45 
-58 GRLGYHFIQSFKG
+58 
-71 KEVSAEECNDI
+71 
-82 GMELANSLW
+82 
-91 GDKYQVLVCTHI
+91 
-103 DKDNVHNHII
+103 
-113 LNSVSFIDG
+113 
-122 GKYHNSNVELA
+122 
-133 LLRETNDDLC
+133 
-143 IKYGLSVVE
+143 
-152 TDKANIEDEIAESRI
+152 
-167 ANYNRNSGKM
+167 M

-196 EETRWMY
+196 EETKWMY

-283 EIQAEVYDKI
+283 EIQAEVFDKI

-379 KMRQVSSEVM
+379 RMRQVSSDVM

-394 SFQNIQSVKAFDL
+394 SFQNIQSIKAFDL
-407 VEFFS
+407 VGLFS
-412 NKLRNVQQ
+412 KRLRDVQQ
-420 NYKNVYLDYNKFSV
+420 NYKDVFLDYNKFSV

-468 MTLFVQLSS
+468 MTLFVQLSG
-477 QLSSSFKSLVSLVP
+477 QLSSSFKSIVSLVP

-505 FFKIKNEI
+505 FFKIKDESDLEDDKA
-513 KLDEKKVR
+513 KL
-521 MIENNTQGKG
+521 IQNNTQGKG
-531 LSVELEDVNF
+531 LSVVLDDVEF
-541 SYNNTK
+541 SYNENK
-547 TVFKNANVVA
+547 TVFQHADVVA

-591 SIRDINGVSCK
+591 SIKDINGVSCK
-602 ISAVTRR
+602 ISSATRR

-617 NTIFSGTIADNM
+617 NTIFSGTIAENM
-629 RMVKPNATDEEI
+629 RMVKQDATDAEI
-641 IEALKTACAYD
+641 VEALKAACAYD
-652 FVKKLPKGINS
+652 FVNRLPDKINS

-668 GGGFSEGQAQRISI
+668 GSGFSEGQAQRLSI

-716 SGYERT
+716 MGYART

-731 VLTMCDRVY
+731 VLTMCDKVY
-740 RIDNG
+740 KIDSG
-745 DVSDIDEREVNRLI
+745 VVCDIDEKEVNMLI
-759 KDF
+759 RDF

>member
-1 MAITKYKVIQKNLEA
+1 
-16 VINYA
+16 
-21 KNGEKTEHGILVSGI
+21 
-36 NCLPENAYT
+36 
-45 EMMLVKKNFHKED
+45 
-58 GRLGYHFIQSFKG
+58 
-71 KEVSAEECNDI
+71 
-82 GMELANSLW
+82 
-91 GDKYQVLVCTHI
+91 
-103 DKDNVHNHII
+103 
-113 LNSVSFIDG
+113 
-122 GKYHNSNVELA
+122 
-133 LLRETNDDLC
+133 
-143 IKYGLSVVE
+143 
-152 TDKANIEDEIAESRI
+152 
-167 ANYNRNSGKM
+167 M
-177 EFIKKVIRKIKE
+177 EFIKKVIRKIKD

-196 EETRWMY
+196 EETKWMY

-283 EIQAEVYDKI
+283 EIQAEVFDKI

-379 KMRQVSSEVM
+379 RMRQVSSDVM

-394 SFQNIQSVKAFDL
+394 SFQNIQSIKSFDL
-407 VEFFS
+407 VGLFS
-412 NKLRNVQQ
+412 KRLRDVQQ
-420 NYKNVYLDYNKFSV
+420 NYKDVFLDYNKFSV

-468 MTLFVQLSS
+468 MTLFVQLSG
-477 QLSSSFKSLVSLVP
+477 QLSSSFKSIVSLVP

-505 FFKIKNEI
+505 FFKIKDESELEDDKA
-513 KLDEKKVR
+513 KL
-521 MIENNTQGKG
+521 IQNNTQGKG
-531 LSVELEDVNF
+531 LSVVLDDVEF
-541 SYNNTK
+541 SYNENK
-547 TVFKNANVVA
+547 TVFQHADIVA

-602 ISAVTRR
+602 ISSATRR

-617 NTIFSGTIADNM
+617 NTIFSGTIAENM
-629 RMVKPNATDEEI
+629 RMVKQDATDAEI
-641 IEALKTACAYD
+641 VEALKAACAYD
-652 FVKKLPKGINS
+652 FVNKLPDGINS

-668 GGGFSEGQAQRISI
+668 GSGFSEGQAQRLSI

-716 SGYERT
+716 MGYART

-731 VLTMCDRVY
+731 VLTMCDKVY
-740 RIDNG
+740 KIDSG
-745 DVSDIDEREVNRLI
+745 VVCDIDEKEVNMLI
-759 KDF
+759 RDF

>member
-1 MAITKYKVIQKNLEA
+1 
-16 VINYA
+16 
-21 KNGEKTEHGILVSGI
+21 
-36 NCLPENAYT
+36 
-45 EMMLVKKNFHKED
+45 
-58 GRLGYHFIQSFKG
+58 
-71 KEVSAEECNDI
+71 
-82 GMELANSLW
+82 
-91 GDKYQVLVCTHI
+91 
-103 DKDNVHNHII
+103 
-113 LNSVSFIDG
+113 
-122 GKYHNSNVELA
+122 
-133 LLRETNDDLC
+133 
-143 IKYGLSVVE
+143 
-152 TDKANIEDEIAESRI
+152 
-167 ANYNRNSGKM
+167 M

-196 EETRWMY
+196 EETKWMY

-379 KMRQVSSEVM
+379 RMRQVSSDVM

-394 SFQNIQSVKAFDL
+394 SFQNIQSIKAFDL
-407 VEFFS
+407 VGLFS
-412 NKLRNVQQ
+412 KRLRDVQQ
-420 NYKNVYLDYNKFSV
+420 NYKDVFLDYNKFSV

-468 MTLFVQLSS
+468 MTLFVQLSG
-477 QLSSSFKSLVSLVP
+477 QLSSSFKSIVSLVP

-505 FFKIKNEI
+505 FFKIKDESDLEDDKA
-513 KLDEKKVR
+513 KL
-521 MIENNTQGKG
+521 IQNNTQGKG
-531 LSVELEDVNF
+531 LSVVLDDVEF
-541 SYNNTK
+541 SYNENK
-547 TVFKNANVVA
+547 TVFKHADIVA

-602 ISAVTRR
+602 ISSATRR

-617 NTIFSGTIADNM
+617 NTIFSGTIAENM
-629 RMVKPNATDEEI
+629 RMVKQDATDAEI
-641 IEALKTACAYD
+641 VEALKAACAYD
-652 FVKKLPKGINS
+652 FVNRLPDKINS

-668 GGGFSEGQAQRISI
+668 GSGFSEGQAQRLSI

-716 SGYERT
+716 MGYART

-731 VLTMCDRVY
+731 VLTMCDKVY
-740 RIDNG
+740 KIDSG
-745 DVSDIDEREVNRLI
+745 VVCDIDEKEVNTLI
-759 KDF
+759 RDF

>member
-1 MAITKYKVIQKNLEA
+1 
-16 VINYA
+16 
-21 KNGEKTEHGILVSGI
+21 
-36 NCLPENAYT
+36 
-45 EMMLVKKNFHKED
+45 
-58 GRLGYHFIQSFKG
+58 
-71 KEVSAEECNDI
+71 
-82 GMELANSLW
+82 
-91 GDKYQVLVCTHI
+91 
-103 DKDNVHNHII
+103 
-113 LNSVSFIDG
+113 
-122 GKYHNSNVELA
+122 
-133 LLRETNDDLC
+133 
-143 IKYGLSVVE
+143 
-152 TDKANIEDEIAESRI
+152 
-167 ANYNRNSGKM
+167 M

-196 EETRWMY
+196 EETKWMY

-283 EIQAEVYDKI
+283 EIQAEVFDKI

-379 KMRQVSSEVM
+379 RMRQVSSDVM

-394 SFQNIQSVKAFDL
+394 SFQNIQSIKAFDL
-407 VEFFS
+407 VGLFS
-412 NKLRNVQQ
+412 KRLRDVQQ
-420 NYKNVYLDYNKFSV
+420 NYKDVFLDYNKFSV

-468 MTLFVQLSS
+468 MTLFVQLSG
-477 QLSSSFKSLVSLVP
+477 QLSSSFKSIVSLVP

-505 FFKIKNEI
+505 FFKIKDESELEDDKA
-513 KLDEKKVR
+513 KL
-521 MIENNTQGKG
+521 IQNNTQGKG
-531 LSVELEDVNF
+531 LSVVLDDVEF
-541 SYNNTK
+541 SYNENK
-547 TVFKNANVVA
+547 TVFQHADVVA

-602 ISAVTRR
+602 ISSATRR

-617 NTIFSGTIADNM
+617 NTIFSGTIAENM
-629 RMVKPNATDEEI
+629 RMVKQDATDAEI
-641 IEALKTACAYD
+641 VEALKAACAYD
-652 FVKKLPKGINS
+652 FVNKLPDGINS

-668 GGGFSEGQAQRISI
+668 GSGFSEGQAQRLSI

-716 SGYERT
+716 MGYART

-731 VLTMCDRVY
+731 VLTMCDKVY
-740 RIDNG
+740 KIDSG
-745 DVSDIDEREVNRLI
+745 VVCDIDEKEVNMLI
-759 KDF
+759 RDF

>member
-1 MAITKYKVIQKNLEA
+1 
-16 VINYA
+16 
-21 KNGEKTEHGILVSGI
+21 
-36 NCLPENAYT
+36 
-45 EMMLVKKNFHKED
+45 
-58 GRLGYHFIQSFKG
+58 
-71 KEVSAEECNDI
+71 
-82 GMELANSLW
+82 
-91 GDKYQVLVCTHI
+91 
-103 DKDNVHNHII
+103 
-113 LNSVSFIDG
+113 
-122 GKYHNSNVELA
+122 
-133 LLRETNDDLC
+133 
-143 IKYGLSVVE
+143 
-152 TDKANIEDEIAESRI
+152 
-167 ANYNRNSGKM
+167 M

-196 EETRWMY
+196 EETKWMY

-238 DAVTGQDSGNIALIA
+238 DAVTGQDSWNIALIA

-379 KMRQVSSEVM
+379 RMRQVSSDVM

-394 SFQNIQSVKAFDL
+394 SFQNIQSIKAFDL
-407 VEFFS
+407 VGLFS
-412 NKLRNVQQ
+412 KRLRDVQQ
-420 NYKNVYLDYNKFSV
+420 NYKDVFLDYNKFSV

-468 MTLFVQLSS
+468 MTLFVQLSG
-477 QLSSSFKSLVSLVP
+477 QLSSAFKSIVSLVP

-505 FFKIKNEI
+505 FFNIKDESDLEDDKA
-513 KLDEKKVR
+513 KL
-521 MIENNTQGKG
+521 IQNNTQGKG
-531 LSVELEDVNF
+531 LSVVLDDVEF
-541 SYNNTK
+541 SYNENK
-547 TVFKNANVVA
+547 TVFKHADIVA

-602 ISAVTRR
+602 ISAGTRR

-617 NTIFSGTIADNM
+617 NTIFSGTIAENM
-629 RMVKPNATDEEI
+629 RMVKQDATDAEI
-641 IEALKTACAYD
+641 VEALKAACAYD
-652 FVKKLPKGINS
+652 FVNRLPDKINS

-668 GGGFSEGQAQRISI
+668 GGGFSEGQAQRLSI

-716 SGYERT
+716 MGYART

-731 VLTMCDRVY
+731 VLTMCDKVY
-740 RIDNG
+740 KIDSG
-745 DVSDIDEREVNRLI
+745 VVCDIDEKEVNMLI
-759 KDF
+759 RDF

>member
-1 MAITKYKVIQKNLEA
+1 
-16 VINYA
+16 
-21 KNGEKTEHGILVSGI
+21 
-36 NCLPENAYT
+36 
-45 EMMLVKKNFHKED
+45 
-58 GRLGYHFIQSFKG
+58 
-71 KEVSAEECNDI
+71 
-82 GMELANSLW
+82 
-91 GDKYQVLVCTHI
+91 
-103 DKDNVHNHII
+103 
-113 LNSVSFIDG
+113 
-122 GKYHNSNVELA
+122 
-133 LLRETNDDLC
+133 
-143 IKYGLSVVE
+143 
-152 TDKANIEDEIAESRI
+152 
-167 ANYNRNSGKM
+167 M
-177 EFIKKVIRKIKE
+177 EFIKKVIRKIKD

-196 EETRWMY
+196 EETKWMY

-283 EIQAEVYDKI
+283 EIQAEVFDKI

-379 KMRQVSSEVM
+379 RMRQVSSDVM

-394 SFQNIQSVKAFDL
+394 SFQNIQSIKAFDL
-407 VEFFS
+407 VGLFS
-412 NKLRNVQQ
+412 KRLRDVQQ
-420 NYKNVYLDYNKFSV
+420 NYKDVFLDYNKFSV

-468 MTLFVQLSS
+468 MTLFVQLSG
-477 QLSSSFKSLVSLVP
+477 QLSSSFKSIVSLVP

-505 FFKIKNEI
+505 FFKIKDESDLEDDKA
-513 KLDEKKVR
+513 KL
-521 MIENNTQGKG
+521 IQNNTQGKG
-531 LSVELEDVNF
+531 LSVVLDDVEF
-541 SYNNTK
+541 SYNENK
-547 TVFKNANVVA
+547 TVFKHADIVA

-602 ISAVTRR
+602 ISSATRR

-617 NTIFSGTIADNM
+617 NTIFSGTIAENM
-629 RMVKPNATDEEI
+629 RMVKQDATDAEI
-641 IEALKTACAYD
+641 VEALKAACAYD
-652 FVKKLPKGINS
+652 FVNKLPDGINS

-668 GGGFSEGQAQRISI
+668 GSGFSEGQAQRLSI

-716 SGYERT
+716 MGYART

-740 RIDNG
+740 KIDSG
-745 DVSDIDEREVNRLI
+745 VVCDIDEKEVNMLI
-759 KDF
+759 RDF

>member
-1 MAITKYKVIQKNLEA
+1 MK
-16 VINYA
+16 
-21 KNGEKTEHGILVSGI
+21 S
-36 NCLPENAYT
+36 
-45 EMMLVKKNFHKED
+45 
-58 GRLGYHFIQSFKG
+58 
-71 KEVSAEECNDI
+71 
-82 GMELANSLW
+82 
-91 GDKYQVLVCTHI
+91 
-103 DKDNVHNHII
+103 
-113 LNSVSFIDG
+113 
-122 GKYHNSNVELA
+122 
-133 LLRETNDDLC
+133 
-143 IKYGLSVVE
+143 
-152 TDKANIEDEIAESRI
+152 
-167 ANYNRNSGKM
+167 
-177 EFIKKVIRKIKE
+177 IKKVIRKIKE

-196 EETRWMY
+196 EETKWMY

-253 LFIVAMG
+253 LFIVVMG

-379 KMRQVSSEVM
+379 RMRQVSSDVM

-394 SFQNIQSVKAFDL
+394 SFQNIQSIKAFDL
-407 VEFFS
+407 VGLFS
-412 NKLRNVQQ
+412 KRLRDVQQ
-420 NYKNVYLDYNKFSV
+420 NYKDVFLDYNKFSV

-468 MTLFVQLSS
+468 MTLFVQLSG
-477 QLSSSFKSLVSLVP
+477 QLSSSFKSIVSLVP

-505 FFKIKNEI
+505 FFKIKDESDLEDDKA
-513 KLDEKKVR
+513 KL
-521 MIENNTQGKG
+521 IQNNTQGKG
-531 LSVELEDVNF
+531 LSVVLDDVEF
-541 SYNNTK
+541 SYNENK
-547 TVFKNANVVA
+547 TVFKHADIVA

-602 ISAVTRR
+602 ISSATRR

-617 NTIFSGTIADNM
+617 NTIFSGTIAENM
-629 RMVKPNATDEEI
+629 RMVKQDATDAEI
-641 IEALKTACAYD
+641 VEALKAACAYD
-652 FVKKLPKGINS
+652 FVNKLPDKINS

-668 GGGFSEGQAQRISI
+668 GSGFSEGQAQRLSI

-716 SGYERT
+716 MGYART

-731 VLTMCDRVY
+731 VLTMCDKVY
-740 RIDNG
+740 KIDSG
-745 DVSDIDEREVNRLI
+745 VVCDIDEKEVNMLI
-759 KDF
+759 RDF

>member
-1 MAITKYKVIQKNLEA
+1 
-16 VINYA
+16 
-21 KNGEKTEHGILVSGI
+21 
-36 NCLPENAYT
+36 
-45 EMMLVKKNFHKED
+45 
-58 GRLGYHFIQSFKG
+58 
-71 KEVSAEECNDI
+71 
-82 GMELANSLW
+82 
-91 GDKYQVLVCTHI
+91 
-103 DKDNVHNHII
+103 
-113 LNSVSFIDG
+113 
-122 GKYHNSNVELA
+122 
-133 LLRETNDDLC
+133 
-143 IKYGLSVVE
+143 
-152 TDKANIEDEIAESRI
+152 
-167 ANYNRNSGKM
+167 M

-196 EETRWMY
+196 EETKWMY

-379 KMRQVSSEVM
+379 RMRQVSSDVM

-394 SFQNIQSVKAFDL
+394 SFQNIQSIKAFDL
-407 VEFFS
+407 VGLFS
-412 NKLRNVQQ
+412 KRLRDVQQ
-420 NYKNVYLDYNKFSV
+420 NYKAVFLDYNKFSV

-468 MTLFVQLSS
+468 MTLFVQLSG
-477 QLSSSFKSLVSLVP
+477 QLSSSFKSIVSLVP

-505 FFKIKNEI
+505 FFKIKDESELEDDKA
-513 KLDEKKVR
+513 KL
-521 MIENNTQGKG
+521 IQNNTQGKG
-531 LSVELEDVNF
+531 LSVVLDDVEF
-541 SYNNTK
+541 SYNENK
-547 TVFKNANVVA
+547 TVFQHADIVA

-602 ISAVTRR
+602 ISSATRR

-617 NTIFSGTIADNM
+617 NTIFSGTIAENM
-629 RMVKPNATDEEI
+629 RMVKQDATDAEI
-641 IEALKTACAYD
+641 VEALKAACAYD
-652 FVKKLPKGINS
+652 FVNRLPDGINS

-668 GGGFSEGQAQRISI
+668 GSGFSEGQAQRLSI

-716 SGYERT
+716 MGYART

-731 VLTMCDRVY
+731 VLTMCDKVY
-740 RIDNG
+740 KIDSG
-745 DVSDIDEREVNRLI
+745 VVCDIDDKEVNMLI
-759 KDF
+759 RDF

>member
-1 MAITKYKVIQKNLEA
+1 
-16 VINYA
+16 
-21 KNGEKTEHGILVSGI
+21 
-36 NCLPENAYT
+36 
-45 EMMLVKKNFHKED
+45 
-58 GRLGYHFIQSFKG
+58 
-71 KEVSAEECNDI
+71 
-82 GMELANSLW
+82 
-91 GDKYQVLVCTHI
+91 
-103 DKDNVHNHII
+103 
-113 LNSVSFIDG
+113 
-122 GKYHNSNVELA
+122 
-133 LLRETNDDLC
+133 
-143 IKYGLSVVE
+143 
-152 TDKANIEDEIAESRI
+152 
-167 ANYNRNSGKM
+167 M

-196 EETRWMY
+196 EETKWMY

-379 KMRQVSSEVM
+379 RMRQVSSDVM

-394 SFQNIQSVKAFDL
+394 SFQNIQSIKAFDL
-407 VEFFS
+407 VGLFS
-412 NKLRNVQQ
+412 KRLRDVQQ
-420 NYKNVYLDYNKFSV
+420 NYKDVFLDYNKFSV

-468 MTLFVQLSS
+468 MTLFVQLSG
-477 QLSSSFKSLVSLVP
+477 QLSSSFKSIVSLVP

-505 FFKIKNEI
+505 FFKIKDESELEDDKA
-513 KLDEKKVR
+513 KL
-521 MIENNTQGKG
+521 IQNNTQGKG
-531 LSVELEDVNF
+531 LSVVLDDVEF
-541 SYNNTK
+541 SYNENK
-547 TVFKNANVVA
+547 TVFKHADIVA

-602 ISAVTRR
+602 ISSATRR

-617 NTIFSGTIADNM
+617 NTIFSGTIAENM
-629 RMVKPNATDEEI
+629 RMVKQDATDAEI
-641 IEALKTACAYD
+641 VEALKAACAYD
-652 FVKKLPKGINS
+652 FVNRLPDGINS

-668 GGGFSEGQAQRISI
+668 GSGFSEGQAQRLSI

-716 SGYERT
+716 MGYART

-731 VLTMCDRVY
+731 VLTMCDKVY
-740 RIDNG
+740 KIDSG
-745 DVSDIDEREVNRLI
+745 VVCDIDEKEVNMLI
-759 KDF
+759 RDF

>member
-1 MAITKYKVIQKNLEA
+1 
-16 VINYA
+16 
-21 KNGEKTEHGILVSGI
+21 
-36 NCLPENAYT
+36 
-45 EMMLVKKNFHKED
+45 
-58 GRLGYHFIQSFKG
+58 
-71 KEVSAEECNDI
+71 
-82 GMELANSLW
+82 
-91 GDKYQVLVCTHI
+91 
-103 DKDNVHNHII
+103 
-113 LNSVSFIDG
+113 
-122 GKYHNSNVELA
+122 
-133 LLRETNDDLC
+133 
-143 IKYGLSVVE
+143 
-152 TDKANIEDEIAESRI
+152 
-167 ANYNRNSGKM
+167 M
-177 EFIKKVIRKIKE
+177 EFIKKVIRKIKD

-196 EETRWMY
+196 EETKWMY

-283 EIQAEVYDKI
+283 EIQAEVFDKI

-379 KMRQVSSEVM
+379 RMRQVSSDIM

-394 SFQNIQSVKAFDL
+394 SFQNIQSIKAFDL
-407 VEFFS
+407 VGLFS
-412 NKLRNVQQ
+412 KRLRDVQQ
-420 NYKNVYLDYNKFSV
+420 NYKDVFLDYNKFSV
-434 YTSSFMSVV
+434 YTSSFMSIV

-468 MTLFVQLSS
+468 MTLFVQLSG
-477 QLSSSFKSLVSLVP
+477 QLSSSFKSIVSLVP

-505 FFKIKNEI
+505 FFKIKDESELEDDKA
-513 KLDEKKVR
+513 KL
-521 MIENNTQGKG
+521 IQNNTQGKG
-531 LSVELEDVNF
+531 LSVVLDDVEF
-541 SYNNTK
+541 SYNENK
-547 TVFKNANVVA
+547 TVFQHADVVA

-591 SIRDINGVSCK
+591 SIKDINGVSCK
-602 ISAVTRR
+602 ISSATRR

-617 NTIFSGTIADNM
+617 NTIFSGTIAENM
-629 RMVKPNATDEEI
+629 RMVKQDATDAEI
-641 IEALKTACAYD
+641 VEALKAACAYD
-652 FVKKLPKGINS
+652 FVNKLPDGINS

-668 GGGFSEGQAQRISI
+668 GSGFSEGQAQRLSI

-716 SGYERT
+716 MGYART

-731 VLTMCDRVY
+731 VLTMCDKVY
-740 RIDNG
+740 KIDSG
-745 DVSDIDEREVNRLI
+745 VVCDIDEKEVNMLI
-759 KDF
+759 RDF

>member
-1 MAITKYKVIQKNLEA
+1 
-16 VINYA
+16 
-21 KNGEKTEHGILVSGI
+21 
-36 NCLPENAYT
+36 
-45 EMMLVKKNFHKED
+45 
-58 GRLGYHFIQSFKG
+58 
-71 KEVSAEECNDI
+71 
-82 GMELANSLW
+82 
-91 GDKYQVLVCTHI
+91 
-103 DKDNVHNHII
+103 
-113 LNSVSFIDG
+113 
-122 GKYHNSNVELA
+122 
-133 LLRETNDDLC
+133 
-143 IKYGLSVVE
+143 
-152 TDKANIEDEIAESRI
+152 
-167 ANYNRNSGKM
+167 M
-177 EFIKKVIRKIKE
+177 EFIKKVIRKIKD

-196 EETRWMY
+196 EETKWMY

-379 KMRQVSSEVM
+379 RMRQVSSDVM

-394 SFQNIQSVKAFDL
+394 SFQNIQSIKAFDL
-407 VEFFS
+407 VGLFS
-412 NKLRNVQQ
+412 KRLRDVQQ
-420 NYKNVYLDYNKFSV
+420 NYKDVFLDYNKFSV

-468 MTLFVQLSS
+468 MTLFVQLSG
-477 QLSSSFKSLVSLVP
+477 QLSSSFKSIVSLVP

-505 FFKIKNEI
+505 FFKIKDESDLEDDKA
-513 KLDEKKVR
+513 KL
-521 MIENNTQGKG
+521 IQNNTQGKG
-531 LSVELEDVNF
+531 LSVVLDDVEF
-541 SYNNTK
+541 SYNENK
-547 TVFKNANVVA
+547 TVFQHADIVA

-602 ISAVTRR
+602 ISSATRR

-617 NTIFSGTIADNM
+617 NTIFSGTIAENM
-629 RMVKPNATDEEI
+629 RMVKQDATDAEI
-641 IEALKTACAYD
+641 VEALKAACAYD
-652 FVKKLPKGINS
+652 FVNKLPDGINS

-668 GGGFSEGQAQRISI
+668 GSGFSEGQAQRLSI

-716 SGYERT
+716 MGYART

-731 VLTMCDRVY
+731 VLTMCDKVY
-740 RIDNG
+740 KIDSG
-745 DVSDIDEREVNRLI
+745 VVCDIDEKEVNMLI
-759 KDF
+759 RDF

>member
-1 MAITKYKVIQKNLEA
+1 
-16 VINYA
+16 
-21 KNGEKTEHGILVSGI
+21 
-36 NCLPENAYT
+36 
-45 EMMLVKKNFHKED
+45 
-58 GRLGYHFIQSFKG
+58 
-71 KEVSAEECNDI
+71 
-82 GMELANSLW
+82 
-91 GDKYQVLVCTHI
+91 
-103 DKDNVHNHII
+103 
-113 LNSVSFIDG
+113 
-122 GKYHNSNVELA
+122 
-133 LLRETNDDLC
+133 
-143 IKYGLSVVE
+143 
-152 TDKANIEDEIAESRI
+152 
-167 ANYNRNSGKM
+167 M
-177 EFIKKVIRKIKE
+177 EFIKKVIRKVKE

-196 EETRWMY
+196 EETKWMY

-283 EIQAEVYDKI
+283 EIQAEVFDKI

-379 KMRQVSSEVM
+379 RMRQVSSDVM

-394 SFQNIQSVKAFDL
+394 SFQNIQSIKAFDL
-407 VEFFS
+407 VGLFS
-412 NKLRNVQQ
+412 KRLRDVQQ
-420 NYKNVYLDYNKFSV
+420 NYKDVFLDYNKFSV

-468 MTLFVQLSS
+468 MTLFVQLSG
-477 QLSSSFKSLVSLVP
+477 QLSSSFKSIVSLVP

-505 FFKIKNEI
+505 FFKIKDESELEDDKA
-513 KLDEKKVR
+513 KL
-521 MIENNTQGKG
+521 IQNNTQGKG
-531 LSVELEDVNF
+531 LSVVLDDVEF
-541 SYNNTK
+541 SYNENK
-547 TVFKNANVVA
+547 TVFKHADIVA

-602 ISAVTRR
+602 ISSATRR

-617 NTIFSGTIADNM
+617 NTIFSGTIAENM
-629 RMVKPNATDEEI
+629 RMVKQDATDAEI
-641 IEALKTACAYD
+641 VEALKAACAYD
-652 FVKKLPKGINS
+652 FVNKLPDGINS

-668 GGGFSEGQAQRISI
+668 GSGFSEGQAQRLSI

-716 SGYERT
+716 MGYART

-731 VLTMCDRVY
+731 VLTMCDKVY
-740 RIDNG
+740 KIDSG
-745 DVSDIDEREVNRLI
+745 VVCDIDEKEVNMLI
-759 KDF
+759 RDF

>member
-1 MAITKYKVIQKNLEA
+1 
-16 VINYA
+16 
-21 KNGEKTEHGILVSGI
+21 
-36 NCLPENAYT
+36 
-45 EMMLVKKNFHKED
+45 
-58 GRLGYHFIQSFKG
+58 
-71 KEVSAEECNDI
+71 
-82 GMELANSLW
+82 
-91 GDKYQVLVCTHI
+91 
-103 DKDNVHNHII
+103 
-113 LNSVSFIDG
+113 
-122 GKYHNSNVELA
+122 
-133 LLRETNDDLC
+133 
-143 IKYGLSVVE
+143 
-152 TDKANIEDEIAESRI
+152 
-167 ANYNRNSGKM
+167 M
-177 EFIKKVIRKIKE
+177 EFIKKVIRKIKD

-196 EETRWMY
+196 EETKWMY

-283 EIQAEVYDKI
+283 EIQAEVFDKI

-379 KMRQVSSEVM
+379 RMRQVSSDVM

-394 SFQNIQSVKAFDL
+394 SFQNIQSIKAFDL
-407 VEFFS
+407 VGLFS
-412 NKLRNVQQ
+412 KRLRDVQQ
-420 NYKNVYLDYNKFSV
+420 NYKDVFLDYNKFSV

-468 MTLFVQLSS
+468 MTLFVQLSG
-477 QLSSSFKSLVSLVP
+477 QLSSSFKSIVSLVP

-505 FFKIKNEI
+505 FFKIKDESELEDDKA
-513 KLDEKKVR
+513 KL
-521 MIENNTQGKG
+521 IQNNTQGKG
-531 LSVELEDVNF
+531 LSVVLDDVEF
-541 SYNNTK
+541 SYNENK
-547 TVFKNANVVA
+547 TVFQHADVVA

-602 ISAVTRR
+602 ISSATRR
-609 FFAYVPQG
+609 FFAYVPQS
-617 NTIFSGTIADNM
+617 NTIFSGTIAENM
-629 RMVKPNATDEEI
+629 RMVKQDATDAEI
-641 IEALKTACAYD
+641 VEALKAACAYD
-652 FVKKLPKGINS
+652 FVNRLPDGINS

-668 GGGFSEGQAQRISI
+668 GSGFSEGQAQRLSI

-716 SGYERT
+716 MGYART

-731 VLTMCDRVY
+731 VLTMCDKVY
-740 RIDNG
+740 KIDSG
-745 DVSDIDEREVNRLI
+745 VVCDIDEKEVNMLI
-759 KDF
+759 RDF

>member
-1 MAITKYKVIQKNLEA
+1 
-16 VINYA
+16 
-21 KNGEKTEHGILVSGI
+21 
-36 NCLPENAYT
+36 
-45 EMMLVKKNFHKED
+45 
-58 GRLGYHFIQSFKG
+58 
-71 KEVSAEECNDI
+71 
-82 GMELANSLW
+82 
-91 GDKYQVLVCTHI
+91 
-103 DKDNVHNHII
+103 
-113 LNSVSFIDG
+113 
-122 GKYHNSNVELA
+122 
-133 LLRETNDDLC
+133 
-143 IKYGLSVVE
+143 
-152 TDKANIEDEIAESRI
+152 
-167 ANYNRNSGKM
+167 M
-177 EFIKKVIRKIKE
+177 EFIKKVIRKIKD

-196 EETRWMY
+196 EETKWMY

-283 EIQAEVYDKI
+283 EIQAEVFDKI

-379 KMRQVSSEVM
+379 RMRQVSSDVM

-394 SFQNIQSVKAFDL
+394 SFQNIQSIKAFDL
-407 VEFFS
+407 VGLFS
-412 NKLRNVQQ
+412 KRLRDVQQ
-420 NYKNVYLDYNKFSV
+420 NYKDVFLDYNKFSV

-468 MTLFVQLSS
+468 MTLFVQLSG
-477 QLSSSFKSLVSLVP
+477 QLSSSFKSIVSLVP

-505 FFKIKNEI
+505 FFKIKDESELEDDKA
-513 KLDEKKVR
+513 KL
-521 MIENNTQGKG
+521 IQNNTQGKG
-531 LSVELEDVNF
+531 LNVVLDDVEF
-541 SYNNTK
+541 SYNENK
-547 TVFKNANVVA
+547 TVFQHADVVA

-602 ISAVTRR
+602 ISSATRR

-617 NTIFSGTIADNM
+617 NTIFSGTIAENM
-629 RMVKPNATDEEI
+629 RMVKQDATDAEI
-641 IEALKTACAYD
+641 VEALKAACAYD
-652 FVKKLPKGINS
+652 FVNKLPDGINS

-668 GGGFSEGQAQRISI
+668 GSGFSEGQAQRLSI

-716 SGYERT
+716 MGYART

-731 VLTMCDRVY
+731 VLTMCDKVY
-740 RIDNG
+740 KIDSG
-745 DVSDIDEREVNRLI
+745 VVCDIDEKEVNMLI
-759 KDF
+759 RDF

>member
-1 MAITKYKVIQKNLEA
+1 
-16 VINYA
+16 
-21 KNGEKTEHGILVSGI
+21 
-36 NCLPENAYT
+36 
-45 EMMLVKKNFHKED
+45 
-58 GRLGYHFIQSFKG
+58 
-71 KEVSAEECNDI
+71 
-82 GMELANSLW
+82 
-91 GDKYQVLVCTHI
+91 
-103 DKDNVHNHII
+103 
-113 LNSVSFIDG
+113 
-122 GKYHNSNVELA
+122 
-133 LLRETNDDLC
+133 
-143 IKYGLSVVE
+143 
-152 TDKANIEDEIAESRI
+152 
-167 ANYNRNSGKM
+167 M

-196 EETRWMY
+196 EETKWMY

-283 EIQAEVYDKI
+283 EIQAEVFDKI

-379 KMRQVSSEVM
+379 RMRQVSSDVM

-394 SFQNIQSVKAFDL
+394 SFQNIQSIKAFDL
-407 VEFFS
+407 VGLFS
-412 NKLRNVQQ
+412 KRLRDVQQ
-420 NYKNVYLDYNKFSV
+420 NYKDVFLDYNKFSV

-468 MTLFVQLSS
+468 MTLFVQLSG
-477 QLSSSFKSLVSLVP
+477 QLSSSFKSIVSLVP

-505 FFKIKNEI
+505 FFKIKDESELEDDKA
-513 KLDEKKVR
+513 KL
-521 MIENNTQGKG
+521 IQNNTQGKG
-531 LSVELEDVNF
+531 LSVVLDDVEF
-541 SYNNTK
+541 SYNENK
-547 TVFKNANVVA
+547 TVFQHADVVA

-602 ISAVTRR
+602 ISSATRR

-617 NTIFSGTIADNM
+617 NTIFSGTIAENM
-629 RMVKPNATDEEI
+629 RMVKQDATDAEI
-641 IEALKTACAYD
+641 VEALKAACAYD
-652 FVKKLPKGINS
+652 FVNKLPDGINS

-668 GGGFSEGQAQRISI
+668 GSGFSEGQAQRLSI

-716 SGYERT
+716 MGYART

-731 VLTMCDRVY
+731 VLTMCDKVY
-740 RIDNG
+740 KIDSG
-745 DVSDIDEREVNRLI
+745 VVCDIDEKEVNTLI
-759 KDF
+759 RDF